1 MKPTP
6 DKTLVG
12 SRFGRALHTYRRSA
26 LMQREMAAEL
36 AAMVR
41 RAGAPDH
48 IDRLLEFGSGSA
60 ILTSFLLDRFSVGS
74 YFANDLVAESI
85 DFVMQ
90 AADGRPVGEMVFLH
104 GDIECI
110 EPLPGNLDLVVSN
123 ATVQWL
129 HDLESFFDR
138 MAASIRPGG
147 LLAFSTFSTGNMRE
161 IAQLGE
167 ASLSYRTTS
176 EIAFLAEAR
185 FELVGIEEE
194 ERRHEFA
201 SPEAVLRH
209 IRETGV
215 NGLSRAAWSRKHYQ
229 EFLCRYRDS
238 FSTASGVYLTYN
250 PVYCCFRRKNQ

>member
-1 MKPTP
+1 MRPSP

-36 AAMVR
+36 VTMVR
-41 RAGAPDH
+41 RAGASDH

-60 ILTSFLLDRFSVGS
+60 ILTSFMLDRFSVGA
-74 YFANDLVAESI
+74 YFANDLVAESL

-104 GDIECI
+104 GDIECL

-129 HDLESFFDR
+129 HDLESFFGK

-147 LLAFSTFSTGNMRE
+147 LLAFSTFSTGNMKE

-167 ASLSYRTTS
+167 ASLSYRTTR
-176 EIAFLAEAR
+176 EIAFLAGER
-185 FELVGIEEE
+185 FEMVGIEEE
-194 ERRHEFA
+194 ERRQEFA

-215 NGLSRAAWSRKHYQ
+215 NGLSRKAWTRKHYE
-229 EFLCRYRDS
+229 EFLRRYRAS
-238 FSTASGVYLTYN
+238 FSAGTGVYLTYH
-250 PVYCCFRRKNQ
+250 PVYCCFRRKSQ